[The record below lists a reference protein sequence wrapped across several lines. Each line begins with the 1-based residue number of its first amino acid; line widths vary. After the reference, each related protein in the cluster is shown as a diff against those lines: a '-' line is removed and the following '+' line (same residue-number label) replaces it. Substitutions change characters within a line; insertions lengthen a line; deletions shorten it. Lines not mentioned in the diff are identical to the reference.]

1 VNYRIVLT
9 LACVMLTLQ
18 FALDASASVRLRLAV
33 VALALTSFFLPES
46 RGLGW
51 QVSAILV
58 QTTVCLSVLLRRLA
72 RG

>member
-1 VNYRIVLT
+1 
-9 LACVMLTLQ
+9 
-18 FALDASASVRLRLAV
+18 VRLRLAV